1 MRFLYHVKQFGPR
14 NWSAHVIAIDD
25 ARGHD
30 DSATGG
36 IMTIDEKSLAE
47 GITQKEA
54 REGSG
59 FIATWPP
66 TNDELD
72 ELEHDLKSG
81 NSPNPTSQT
90 LASVHEWPEW
100 LQQQWIASQ
109 RRRTWQIAHPPSF
122 GRRLFS
128 PGGVLIVGVIVLLTL
143 VSFGFGAALNN
154 RGTSANSSSGN
165 TSSSTGSMP
174 GMNMGNQQSASNVPD
189 ATQQYGNQ
197 PAKFVLDS
205 DGAKHFT
212 MTAQQVMW
220 QPVKGKKVLAWT
232 LDGTVP
238 GPMLQATAGDHVRIT
253 IINHL
258 PEATAIHWHGLEVPT
273 ENDGVPPVGMKPIEP
288 GKSYTYDFTLRDVD
302 AGTHWYHSHYD
313 DIKQVGGGMYG
324 GFIIAPRPGSPQYQ
338 PMMQAERAD
347 VDQTLFIGML
357 GGYYV
362 LNGKSFP
369 DTPPLML
376 KQGQTVHLR
385 MIGADTSMIHPMH
398 LHGHSF
404 QVIAS
409 DGHLLPAPYTKD
421 TLSVAPGETYD
432 VTFYA
437 WAAPGSIYPL
447 HCHILSHLMNPGQTG
462 SEMGGLIEL
471 VEYQK

>member
-1 MRFLYHVKQFGPR
+1 
-14 NWSAHVIAIDD
+14 
-25 ARGHD
+25 
-30 DSATGG
+30 
-36 IMTIDEKSLAE
+36 MTIDQKSLAE
-47 GITQKEA
+47 DAEDVEKAQ
-54 REGSG
+54 
-59 FIATWPP
+59 FIRTWPP
-66 TNDELD
+66 SGEELD
-72 ELEHDLKSG
+72 QLESDLKAG
-81 NSPNPTSQT
+81 KHPAPTDQT
-90 LASVHEWPEW
+90 ASHMEEWPDW
-100 LQQQWIASQ
+100 LQKQWIASQ
-109 RRRTWQIAHPPSF
+109 RQRAWRIEHPPTL

-128 PGGVLIVGVIVLLTL
+128 PSGILMLAVVAAMILVTLGV
-143 VSFGFGAALNN
+143 GATLNN
-154 RGTSANSSSGN
+154 RGATTRSTSSANTSANDGMSGM
-165 TSSSTGSMP
+165 GS
-174 GMNMGNQQSASNVPD
+174 QQTTTANVPD

-197 PAKFVLDS
+197 PAKYVVDK

-212 MTAQQVMW
+212 LTAQQVMW
-220 QPVKGKKVLAWT
+220 QPVKGQKVLAWT

-238 GPMLQATAGDHVRIT
+238 GPMIQATAGDHIRVT
-253 IINHL
+253 IVNHL

-273 ENDGVPPVGMKPIEP
+273 DNDGVPPIGMNPIQP
-288 GKSYTYDFTLRDVD
+288 GQSYTYDFTLQDQD

-324 GFIIAPRPGSPQYQ
+324 AFIIAPRPGSPEYQ

-347 VDQTLFIGML
+347 VDQTMFIGML

-362 LNGKSFP
+362 INGKSFP
-369 DTPPLML
+369 DTQPLVV
-376 KQGQTVHLR
+376 KHGQTVHLR

-404 QVIAS
+404 QVVAS

-437 WAAPGSIYPL
+437 WAAPGSVYPL
-447 HCHILSHLMNPGQTG
+447 HCHILSHLMNPGQSG

-471 VEYQK
+471 LEYQK